1 MTAKQKKLF
10 LLTSMMSVFVMAVAV
25 LFTGG
30 KMSLSPLNVRGT
42 EQIVD
47 GSITWST
54 SVSSKSGSGNKVSY
68 LSRTSRGTGIYL
80 YSFGQYNPTGT
91 SMFSSKYNEAND
103 YGIYIKSEAGQSGSM
118 FEFQSI
124 TSISIT
130 VGTSSQ
136 SGTSFEI
143 YTSSTKVSPVK
154 SQTGVTPGQT
164 YSYSTEVVS
173 GKFLAIRPTSSA
185 YELQITSVTVNYS
198 CVSGGISSEK
208 TLSSISI
215 SGQTTELSVGE
226 SFSFGGVVTA
236 HYSDFTTDDVTALA
250 TFSGYDMSEPGNQT
264 VTVSYTES
272 GVTETTSYS
281 ITVSSSESSV
291 VTLSGIYNYSGRNLT
306 SSDVGYKDWTGHM
319 SIEFDS
325 NGTCAWVNDRP
336 GNVTSYRARVNFN
349 YTATNDGAKINLCL
363 LQTSYYFEKKGTY
376 DADYSEYN
384 YASAWMSDGY
394 DRPVDRSFTA
404 SNPQNNTG
412 VMLLSKN
419 SFTISV
425 YRFANNSYS
434 LFDQFTF
441 TKA

>member
-10 LLTSMMSVFVMAVAV
+10 LLTSMMSVFVMAVTV

-30 KMSLSPLNVRGT
+30 KLSMSPFSVRGGT
-42 EQIVD
+42 EEVN
-47 GSITWST
+47 GSITWTWSN
-54 SVSSKSGSGNKVSY
+54 SERIKHANNRYSF
-68 LSRTSRGTGIYL
+68 LRRTQRGTGIYL
-80 YSFGQYNPTGT
+80 YSYGQGNQG
-91 SMFSSKYNEAND
+91 SGKIWSSKYNTTYS
-103 YGIYIKSEAGQSGSM
+103 YGLFVSATEGSSSL

-124 TSISIT
+124 TSISIVT
-130 VGTSSQ
+130 ASSSDSGATFAIYGGGTD
-136 SGTSFEI
+136 TTPLI
-143 YTSSTKVSPVK
+143 TK
-154 SQTGVTPGQT
+154 TILTPGQT
-164 YSYSTEVVS
+164 ISYT
-173 GKFLAIRPTSSA
+173 PSSETKYLSINA
-185 YELQITSVTVNYS
+185 TNGYWVDIESITVNYS
-198 CVSGGISSEK
+198 CSTGGSPSAK
-208 TLSSISI
+208 SLSSISL
-215 SGQTTELSVGE
+215 SGQTTEFAIGDEFV
-226 SFSFGGVVTA
+226 FGGTVTA
-236 HYSDFTTDDVTALA
+236 TYSDFTTDDVTALV

-291 VTLSGIYNYSGRNLT
+291 VTLSGIYNFSGRNLT
-306 SSDVGYKDWTGHM
+306 SSDVGYKDWRGHM

-336 GNVTSYRARVNFN
+336 GNVTSYKARVNFN
-349 YTATNDGAKINLCL
+349 YTATNDGAKINLSL
-363 LQTSYYFEKKGTY
+363 LQTSYYFERKGTY
-376 DADYSEYN
+376 DADYSEYD

-425 YRFANNSYS
+425 YRYANSSYS
-434 LFDQFTF
+434 VFDQFTF